1 MWIRFQEKW
10 EWKAGSIKGKMGILE
25 QEGLNGW
32 RWKGG
37 IERDYEKK

>member
-1 MWIRFQEKW
+1 MDKISRKVG
-10 EWKAGSIKGKMGILE
+10 WKAGSIKGKMGVLE